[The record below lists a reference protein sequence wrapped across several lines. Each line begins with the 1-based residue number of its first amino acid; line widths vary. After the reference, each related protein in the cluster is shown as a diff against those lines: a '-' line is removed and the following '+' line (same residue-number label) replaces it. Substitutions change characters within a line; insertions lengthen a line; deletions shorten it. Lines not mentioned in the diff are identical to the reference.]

1 MNGRLRNAEGNPKL
15 QGRIKGL
22 GEGNGKAEERKAS
35 TQGAGTVIPAQIF
48 GEPSIW
54 EHIGAEGAERAGR
67 SSRH

>member
-35 TQGAGTVIPAQIF
+35 IEGAGTVIFAQIV
-48 GEPSIW
+48 GEPSSW
-54 EHIGAEGAERAGR
+54 EHLGAEG
-67 SSRH
+67 S